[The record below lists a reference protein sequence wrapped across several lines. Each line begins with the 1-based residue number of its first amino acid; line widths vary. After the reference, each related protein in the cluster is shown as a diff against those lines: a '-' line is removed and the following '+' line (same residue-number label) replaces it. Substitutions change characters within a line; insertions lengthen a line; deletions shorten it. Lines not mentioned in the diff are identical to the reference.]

1 TLSRRS
7 SEPLPRSPIPARNKA
22 VQTTAYWNEYDYPS
36 DGGGADEPYTIAF
49 DADDETFPGQHRI
62 SRALAYLGEK
72 SAELGLWR
80 PSTPGA
86 TSTKG
91 ERRALLGSRASDG
104 ETADEDLEAFDADG
118 FPLGYETH
126 YATFPS
132 IATQRLS
139 AQRSRLLLLAL
150 VACYVSSAL
159 LLGISGIL
167 VATGRNRL
175 RAEVDAGVIAG
186 VVAALGFVGV
196 GVRIGA
202 LRWEEAS
209 VWERVGVVVGFVGGC
224 LAVSSWL
231 ISGKANQ
238 DDFTDE
244 DRLESSKSHP
254 KTAPSPHK
262 SPFRKHHHRHLVH
275 RPHTRTKT
283 LPDIHSSYLPE
294 TEIMATMAPISAS
307 KPIQPFRFLAL
318 SPELRNKIYD
328 LVLYLDRPIYLT
340 STTEIC
346 KRQTRQHIADCP
358 FTEHPDYPN
367 VVRGD
372 GEPKRVTWCIDD
384 FNDTKRRLEMPRSVL
399 ALRHVCKQIS
409 NETRFTFFAI
419 NEFYFR
425 NAKYAETVLSSIAMA
440 NANLTAAIQIM
451 GFRFHGDGAPKL
463 YHKLEEACPNIR
475 VLKVSMN
482 IEDRRVIIPG
492 ERLNTLRNARGVHAF
507 ATYLSRLEKLETFEI
522 TGMDVLFRDSGGPLG
537 QVPVGVDINDPE
549 AIGPWFRYMIKMGR
563 RERERPDWKAV
574 KMARIEKERKDIAKK
589 EAKGEGDQLVALVN
603 SMADRDGAAKI
614 DQTVI

>member
-1 TLSRRS
+1 
-7 SEPLPRSPIPARNKA
+7 
-22 VQTTAYWNEYDYPS
+22 
-36 DGGGADEPYTIAF
+36 
-49 DADDETFPGQHRI
+49 
-62 SRALAYLGEK
+62 
-72 SAELGLWR
+72 
-80 PSTPGA
+80 
-86 TSTKG
+86 
-91 ERRALLGSRASDG
+91 
-104 ETADEDLEAFDADG
+104 
-118 FPLGYETH
+118 
-126 YATFPS
+126 
-132 IATQRLS
+132 
-139 AQRSRLLLLAL
+139 
-150 VACYVSSAL
+150 
-159 LLGISGIL
+159 
-167 VATGRNRL
+167 
-175 RAEVDAGVIAG
+175 
-186 VVAALGFVGV
+186 
-196 GVRIGA
+196 
-202 LRWEEAS
+202 
-209 VWERVGVVVGFVGGC
+209 
-224 LAVSSWL
+224 
-231 ISGKANQ
+231 
-238 DDFTDE
+238 
-244 DRLESSKSHP
+244 
-254 KTAPSPHK
+254 
-262 SPFRKHHHRHLVH
+262 
-275 RPHTRTKT
+275 
-283 LPDIHSSYLPE
+283 
-294 TEIMATMAPISAS
+294 MATMAPISAS

-425 NAKYAETVLSSIAMA
+425 DAKYAETVLSSIAMA

-492 ERLNTLRNARGVHAF
+492 ERLNTLRNARGMPAF
-507 ATYLSRLEKLETFEI
+507 ATYLSRLEKLETFEL
-522 TGMDVLFRDSGGPLG
+522 TGMDEVYRVIDNQQLWAQAD
-537 QVPVGVDINDPE
+537 VDDPR
-549 AIGPWFRYMIKMGR
+549 AIGPWLRNMIKMGR
-563 RERERPDWKAV
+563 RERERSDWKAV

-589 EAKGEGDQLVALVN
+589 EAK
-603 SMADRDGAAKI
+603 
-614 DQTVI
+614 VILRRKERNAPLRPLRLP